1 MAKQEDIIKNIE
13 ALIIENRL
21 KEAINELIPI
31 FSNADEES
39 MVNEAIL
46 TLSRLNAFL
55 SKSNLGVVDQFD
67 MEYSKI
73 RLSVLNMKS
82 NAKKIIQLKTVQP
95 KSFIPKPDLSAYQQ
109 PPKVQVGS
117 QIIFE
122 DDFINN
128 QNHWP
133 VGSSDISH
141 REIKN
146 GRYFLEHTREV
157 HCDLYSRKVSINS
170 KKDFSIS
177 SRMTFLD
184 GTDNNAYGLCFGKG
198 DNSNYFQFG
207 ISANGYFL
215 FNYFL
220 NNDYFKVSDW
230 IASSAIKQGKQS
242 NLLHIDK
249 KGEMLHFKI
258 NNQEVYSCEFLSFF
272 GDDLGFAV
280 NRNMKIAVDFIR
292 VKN

>member
-1 MAKQEDIIKNIE
+1 MQRKEDIIKNVE

-21 KEAINELIPI
+21 KEAINALIPV
-31 FSNADEES
+31 FSSADDEHLL
-39 MVNEAIL
+39 NEAIL
-46 TLSRLNAFL
+46 TLSRLNNFM
-55 SKSNLGVVDQFD
+55 SKSNQGVVDQFD

-82 NAKKIIQLKTVQP
+82 SAKKLIKQKETQSPPLSSQANFSIPQP
-95 KSFIPKPDLSAYQQ
+95 QK
-109 PPKVQVGS
+109 KVQAGL

-128 QNHWP
+128 EHNWP
-133 VGSSDISH
+133 IGSSDISH

-146 GRYFLEHTREV
+146 GRYFLEHTREK
-157 HCDLYSRKVSINS
+157 HCDLYTRQVLIDS

-177 SRMTFLD
+177 SRMTFIH
-184 GTDNNAYGLCFGKG
+184 GTDNNAYGLSFGKG

-207 ISANGYFL
+207 ISANGYCL

-220 NNDYFKVSDW
+220 NNDYFKVSGW
-230 IASSAIKQGKQS
+230 LTSSAIKQGKQS
-242 NLLHIDK
+242 NLLQIDK
-249 KGEMLHFKI
+249 KGDTLHFKI
-258 NNQEVYSCEFLSFF
+258 NNQEVYTSEFLSFF

-280 NRNMKIAVDFIR
+280 NRNMKIAVDFLR
-292 VKN
+292 VEN